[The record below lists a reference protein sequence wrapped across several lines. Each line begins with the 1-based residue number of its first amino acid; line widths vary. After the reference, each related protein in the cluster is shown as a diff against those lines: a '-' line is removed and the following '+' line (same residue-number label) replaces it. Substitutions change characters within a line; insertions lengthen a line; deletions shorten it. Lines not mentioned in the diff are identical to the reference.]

1 MVGPALLNH
10 PRNLFILYL
19 HPYRDGLEQIR
30 EGKKSAVNGLRGRK
44 GAIEVGH
51 MSSIRKKQQGN
62 SLRVSAYVPGLVLG
76 SWYSMFSPFIINSFI
91 H

>member
-1 MVGPALLNH
+1 MDENRLERGGRVLSMVC
-10 PRNLFILYL
+10 
-19 HPYRDGLEQIR
+19 
-30 EGKKSAVNGLRGRK
+30 V
-44 GAIEVGH
+44 EVGH

-62 SLRVSAYVPGLVLG
+62 SLRVSAYAPGLVLG